1 MSKITASHLSQT
13 AYDYV
18 RQSTMSAIGIASPE
32 RLHPRQVPGA
42 VRLAANPAGFLGAAH
57 RCLAHADLAGEL
69 TITAGAH
76 PYIRRPVKS

>member
-32 RLHPRQVPGA
+32 RLHPREVPGA
-42 VRLAANPAGFLGAAH
+42 VRLAANPPGLLGAAN
-57 RCLAHADLAGEL
+57 RRLAHSDVPGERP
-69 TITAGAH
+69 ITAGAH
-76 PYIRRPVKS
+76 PYNRRPDKS